1 MIKLAKNIFLQC
13 WDLFWL
19 QLCLRHGLYKGKI
32 QISFNIS
39 VDLSPFL
46 PPAELV
52 NYHSI
57 ISDTFY

>member
-1 MIKLAKNIFLQC
+1 MTKLAKNIFLQC
-13 WDLFWL
+13 WDSFWL

-39 VDLSPFL
+39 VDLSP
-46 PPAELV
+46 PAELV